1 MRCIVSGKRRRGQL
15 NANAGTGSWR
25 RAVAVTLG
33 AALAVAKA
41 YCLRLANDASRLRLP
56 ETARAVPLTKEEVAA
71 AVRRV
76 DRVVDWCACRTSHK
90 CFYRAYVRAK
100 VLRSLGVPV
109 AINLGL
115 RSLGDAEEKSGH
127 CWLTLEGAPFFED
140 QRVDDLYEASLGQSE
155 TGVYYW
161 AGRNGAP
168 ARACAVESRTSQK
181 ANDTE
186 NDERH

>member
-1 MRCIVSGKRRRGQL
+1 MRCIVSGKWRCRQL
-15 NANAGTGSWR
+15 NANAAIGSWR

-33 AALAVAKA
+33 ATLAVAKA

-56 ETARAVPLTKEEVAA
+56 ETAHAVPLAKEEVAA
-71 AVRRV
+71 AVQRV
-76 DRVVDWCACRTSHK
+76 DRVVDWCACRTGHK
-90 CFYRAYVRAK
+90 CFYRAYARAR
-100 VLRSLGVPV
+100 VLRALGVPV

-115 RSLGDAEEKSGH
+115 RGLGDTEEKSGH

-140 QRVDDLYEASLGQSE
+140 QRVDGLYEASLGQSE

-168 ARACAVESRTSQK
+168 ERECAVELRSSQK
-181 ANDTE
+181 VNDTE